1 MRHELLHLL
10 RIGGV
15 GRLGTRQGESERDI
29 RHGVNGTREKPA
41 RDPSRCQLREN
52 SGRDDSLSRMRR
64 RGVTVILGA
73 LITALLAVGVMA
85 APLPY
90 VVLKP
95 GPTVNTLGSDNGAE
109 VIQVT
114 DAKTTTSAG
123 QLRLTT
129 VNVQSQ
135 VELVWAISSWFTSS
149 DAVVPREL
157 IYPPDR
163 TEKQVEQQN
172 AEEWTESQDS
182 AITVALTK
190 LGYPVRTV
198 VAKVTDGGAATGIL
212 RAGDVITAVDGS
224 AVTDPSKLTEL
235 VRAKPAGTALTIAY
249 TREGK
254 AATAKVTTKAAEDN
268 VPRLGIEIGTKQN
281 APFKVAIDL
290 DKIGGPSAGLM
301 FTLGIMDKLEPADL
315 TGGKIIAGT
324 GTIDNSGNVG
334 PIGGIPQKLVGA
346 KKAGAQV
353 FLVPK
358 GNCAEALRNAVD
370 GLPMAEVATV
380 DDALTALKT
389 FTGGGTPKPCSAE

>member
-1 MRHELLHLL
+1 
-10 RIGGV
+10 
-15 GRLGTRQGESERDI
+15 
-29 RHGVNGTREKPA
+29 
-41 RDPSRCQLREN
+41 
-52 SGRDDSLSRMRR
+52 MRR

-114 DAKTTTSAG
+114 GEKTTTSAG

-135 VELVWAISSWFTSS
+135 VELVWAISSWFSSS

-172 AEEWTESQDS
+172 AEEWTESQNS
-182 AITVALTK
+182 AVTVAMTK
-190 LGYPVRTV
+190 LGYPVQTV
-198 VAKVTDGGAATGIL
+198 VNKVTAGGAAVGL
-212 RAGDVITAVDGS
+212 LQENDVITAVDGTKVDS
-224 AVTDPSKLTEL
+224 PSKLTEL
-235 VRAKPAGTALTIAY
+235 VRAKPAGTALTISY
-249 TREGK
+249 TRAGK
-254 AATAKVTTKAAEDN
+254 AATAKVTTKASADDN
-268 VPRLGIEIGTKQN
+268 TPRLGIEIKTKQD
-281 APFKVAIDL
+281 APFKVSIDL

-324 GTIDNSGNVG
+324 GTIDNDGNVG

-346 KKAGAQV
+346 KKAGAQL

-389 FTGGGTPKPCSAE
+389 YTGGGTPKACSAA

>member
-1 MRHELLHLL
+1 
-10 RIGGV
+10 
-15 GRLGTRQGESERDI
+15 
-29 RHGVNGTREKPA
+29 
-41 RDPSRCQLREN
+41 
-52 SGRDDSLSRMRR
+52 MRR

-73 LITALLAVGVMA
+73 LITALMAVGVMA

-95 GPTVNTLGSDNGAE
+95 GPTVNTLGSENGTE

-114 DAKTTTSAG
+114 KAETSKSAG

-135 VELVWAISSWFTSS
+135 VELVWAISSWFSSS

-157 IYPPDR
+157 IYPPNT

-172 AEEWTESQDS
+172 AQEWTESQES
-182 AITVALTK
+182 AVTVALTK
-190 LGYPVRTV
+190 LGYPVQTYV
-198 VAKVTDGGAATGIL
+198 KKVTSGSAAEGIL
-212 RAGDVITAVDGS
+212 RADDVITEVDGTK
-224 AVTDPSKLTEL
+224 VTNPTKLTEL

-249 TREGK
+249 TRAGK
-254 AATAKVTTKAAEDN
+254 AATAQVTTKAGDDKT
-268 VPRLGIEIGTKQN
+268 PRLGVEIGTKQDH
-281 APFKVAIDL
+281 PFTVKIDL

-301 FTLGIMDKLEPADL
+301 FTLGIMDKLRPEDM

-324 GTIDNSGNVG
+324 GTIDDDGNVG

-346 KKAGAQV
+346 KSAGAQL

-358 GNCAEALRNAVD
+358 DNCAEALENAVS

-389 FTGGGTPKPCSAE
+389 FTGGGTPKPCSAA

>member
-1 MRHELLHLL
+1 
-10 RIGGV
+10 
-15 GRLGTRQGESERDI
+15 
-29 RHGVNGTREKPA
+29 
-41 RDPSRCQLREN
+41 
-52 SGRDDSLSRMRR
+52 MRR

-95 GPTVNTLGSDNGAE
+95 GPTVNTLGTQDGKD
-109 VIQVT
+109 VIQVKKG
-114 DAKTTTSAG
+114 KTSTSAG

-135 VELVWAISSWFTSS
+135 VELVWAINSWFSKK

-157 IYPPDR
+157 IYPPDQ

-172 AEEWTESQDS
+172 AQEWTESQQS
-182 AITVALTK
+182 AVTVALTK
-190 LGYPVRTV
+190 LGYPIETV
-198 VAKVTDGGAATGIL
+198 VKKVTAGGAATGL
-212 RAGDVITAVDGS
+212 LQADDVITTVDGA
-224 AVTDPSKLTEL
+224 AVTDPTKLTSL
-235 VRAKPAGTALTIAY
+235 VQAKPAGTALTIGY
-249 TREGK
+249 TRAGR
-254 AATAKVTTKAAEDN
+254 AGTTRITTKADASSKT
-268 VPRLGIEIGTKQN
+268 PRLGIEISTKQ
-281 APFKVAIDL
+281 PSPYDISIDL

-301 FTLGIMDKLEPADL
+301 FTLGILDKLEPADL

-324 GTIDNSGNVG
+324 GTIDDEGNVG

-346 KKAGAQV
+346 KSAGAQI

-358 GNCAEALRNAVD
+358 DNCAEALKNAVP
-370 GLPMAEVATV
+370 GLPMAEVADV

-389 FTGGGTPKPCSAE
+389 FTSGGTPKPCSAS

>member
-1 MRHELLHLL
+1 
-10 RIGGV
+10 
-15 GRLGTRQGESERDI
+15 
-29 RHGVNGTREKPA
+29 
-41 RDPSRCQLREN
+41 
-52 SGRDDSLSRMRR
+52 MRR

-95 GPTVNTLGSDNGAE
+95 GPTVNTLGSDNGTE

-135 VELVWAISSWFTSS
+135 VELVWAISGWLNHS

-172 AEEWTESQDS
+172 AEEWTESQNS
-182 AITVALTK
+182 AVTVALTK
-190 LGYPVRTV
+190 LGYPVLTV
-198 VAKVTDGGAATGIL
+198 VKTVTAGGAAGGVL
-212 RAGDVITAVDGS
+212 RKGDVITEVDGVK
-224 AVTDPSKLTEL
+224 VTGPAKLTEL
-235 VRAKPAGTALTIAY
+235 VRAKPAGTALTLTYQRA
-249 TREGK
+249 GK
-254 AATAKVTTKAAEDN
+254 SATAQVTTRAGDDGT
-268 VPRLGIEIGTKQN
+268 PRLGIEIETKQD

-301 FTLGIMDKLEPADL
+301 FTLGIMDKLEPVDL

-324 GTIDNSGNVG
+324 GTIDNEGNVG

-346 KKAGAQV
+346 KKAGARV

-358 GNCAEALRNAVD
+358 GNCAEALRNSVD